1 MGDLWGLTIAM
12 IDFRP
17 LSYFLVACEHENL
30 GSAAKEIG
38 IAPST
43 LSASL
48 KSLEAGFGV
57 SLFRKQGAG
66 LSPRQ
71 LAHWLHRAA
80 VPLLLLENFAC
91 RRIAAAPDAPVVRL
105 QIDIRLRFAF
115 GRFRRALAQAIG
127 ETARADPLV
136 LVDPQWPLETGAAF
150 GAASLDCLGFAQEH
164 EIMVEAV
171 PRPADAEAGEIML
184 RDDPWMIV
192 RRRFGLQD
200 AQNDAHNLSA
210 QTLMVPAFPK
220 ALVKQIS
227 VYAKSRSA
235 TVQALENPPGD
246 WPQLLEEHPG
256 VALLLPA
263 SALAVRL
270 GVSRVEALPLDPPV
284 SSTII
289 ARTSGDPLAAR
300 FLERLKAAFDDD
312 RPSAAFSPVLTGR
325 RIRYFNLAYDLG
337 RVSAAARAAS
347 VAQPALSQQ
356 LHKLEESLGTPLF
369 DRRTFGL
376 VRTEVSARFALASG
390 LLDKRLRELA
400 ISGATAS
407 LVEGGRLSLGVL
419 PSVSHHGHLVNR
431 ITEAVLQL
439 RERYPAM
446 SITVREAPNGTL
458 QNWVLRGRV
467 GLAIVETALSQMP
480 RLALDANEE
489 LVVIADPRHGLLPP
503 GPVRLADLAKVPLAL
518 PTALFGLRQLLDA
531 AAREVGVE
539 IRPKH
544 EIDALTMLI
553 ALLARE
559 PIATVLPA
567 SAVRPEILSREL
579 SAHPIIE
586 PTIHRRL
593 FVIYSAD
600 RSLTPAERDL
610 VKLLRNTLAA
620 RDEPVLDP
628 LVAVSG

>member
-1 MGDLWGLTIAM
+1 M
-12 IDFRP
+12 IDFRS
-17 LSYFLVACEHENL
+17 LSYFLAACEHENL
-30 GSAAKEIG
+30 GFAANEIG

-48 KSLEAGFGV
+48 KSLEKDFGV

-66 LSPRQ
+66 LSPRR
-71 LAHWLHRAA
+71 LAHWLYRAA
-80 VPLLLLENFAC
+80 VPLLLLESFAC
-91 RRIAAAPDAPVVRL
+91 RRIAAAPGAPIVRM

-115 GRFRRALAQAIG
+115 GRFRRALIQAID
-127 ETARADPLV
+127 ETAKVEPLV
-136 LVDPQWPLETGAAF
+136 LADPRWPLETGASF

-164 EIMVEAV
+164 EVIVEAV
-171 PRPADAEAGEIML
+171 PRPADVDAGEIML
-184 RDDPWMIV
+184 RADPWMIV

-200 AQNDAHNLSA
+200 AQKDADNLSA
-210 QTLMVPAFPK
+210 QTLMVPAFPS
-220 ALVKQIS
+220 ALVEQITA
-227 VYAKSRSA
+227 YARSRGA
-235 TVQALENPPGD
+235 TVRALEDSPGD

-256 VALLLPA
+256 AAFLLPA
-263 SALAVRL
+263 SALAARR
-270 GVSRVEALPLDPPV
+270 GVSRVEAVPLDPPV

-289 ARTSGDPLAAR
+289 ARTNGDPVVTR

-312 RPSAAFSPVLTGR
+312 CPSAAFSPVLTGR
-325 RIRYFNLAYDLG
+325 RIRYFNLAYELG

-369 DRRTFGL
+369 DRRPFGL
-376 VRTEVSARFALASG
+376 VRTELSEQFARASG
-390 LLDKRLRELA
+390 LLDKRLRELE

-407 LVEGGRLSLGVL
+407 LDEGGRLSVGVL

-431 ITEAVLQL
+431 ITEAFLQL

-480 RLALDANEE
+480 RLALDASEE

-503 GPVRLADLAKVPLAL
+503 GPVKLADLAKIPLAL
-518 PTALFGLRQLLDA
+518 PTTLFGLRQLLDA
-531 AAREVGVE
+531 AARKVGVE

-579 SAHPIIE
+579 SAHLITE

-610 VKLLRNTLAA
+610 VKLLRSTLAN

-628 LVAVSG
+628 LVIVSG